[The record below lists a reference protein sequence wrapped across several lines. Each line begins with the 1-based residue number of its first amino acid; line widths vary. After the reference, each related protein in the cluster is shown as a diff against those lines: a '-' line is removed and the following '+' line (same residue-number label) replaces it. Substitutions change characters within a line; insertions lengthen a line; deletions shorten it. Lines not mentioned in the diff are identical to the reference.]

1 MDITEQIPT
10 TDEDFVKNEDP
21 SKNSTKIIVDMEK
34 NAPFIKE
41 LQQKIAACSDPEAAK
56 KMEDD
61 FQKATGVSFDDAL
74 KALENG
80 TVVEIENADG
90 SITLEKT
97 PSEETSKPKVVE
109 EDDDDEES
117 VCESCNIFGGEGEA
131 EDAVESEKPRKRGEN
146 LGIVDECAFHK
157 DEESATVNAA
167 EESEAV
173 ETGEEVVDPEELKLR
188 AEVLSKL
195 DTYLKDPSKLKIG
208 IESVDTIAKTG
219 VFGDRETVQT
229 MIDLLNQDID
239 ELIDH
244 ENPESRYHDPN
255 DYAEA
260 VQKCLEIKISM
271 DNATT
276 AAAEIT
282 DPAFIMEIFNQKYPE
297 YVAEGPSNI
306 LNKFVNYLNERT
318 KSDRDIEFL
327 CKELTDKKKIDNI
340 VKNANDNIFRTLV
353 AQNGQ
358 KFTLTQFVQTMFVI
372 NRDYFKAMTN
382 CEKKED
388 VTYQMVQSPMS
399 IFAML
404 FLRYIYKF
412 EVDNMASRKLQ
423 RKYFIGFMFDI
434 TNPAHLDD
442 TKRKALDDAWISVW
456 NKITSIEQKLIAYE
470 VQKGLN

>member
-10 TDEDFVKNEDP
+10 TDEEFVKNEDP
-21 SKNSTKIIVDMEK
+21 SKNSTRIIVDMEK

-41 LQQKIAACSDPEAAK
+41 LQQKIAACSDPEIAK

-97 PSEETSKPKVVE
+97 PSEEPSKPKVVE

-117 VCESCNIFGGEGEA
+117 VCESCNIFGGEE
-131 EDAVESEKPRKRGEN
+131 EKSE
-146 LGIVDECAFHK
+146 V
-157 DEESATVNAA
+157 ESATVNAA

-239 ELIDH
+239 ELVDH

-282 DPAFIMEIFNQKYPE
+282 DPAFIMEIFNQKYPD
-297 YVAEGPSNI
+297 YVSEGPSNI
-306 LNKFVNYLNERT
+306 LNKFVNYLNSRT
-318 KSDRDIEFL
+318 KTDEDVEFL
-327 CKELTDKKKIDNI
+327 CKELTNKKKIDNI

-358 KFTLTQFVQTMFVI
+358 KFTLTQFVQTMFAI
-372 NRDYFKAMTN
+372 NREYFKGMTN

-388 VTYQMVQSPMS
+388 VTYKMVQSPMS

-423 RKYFIGFMFDI
+423 RKYFIGFMYDI

-442 TKRKALDDAWISVW
+442 TKRKSLDDAWISVW
-456 NKITSIEQKLIAYE
+456 NKITSIEQKLIEYE
-470 VQKGLN
+470 DKKGLN

>member
-10 TDEDFVKNEDP
+10 TDEEFVKNEDP
-21 SKNSTKIIVDMEK
+21 SKNSTRIIVDMEK

-41 LQQKIAACSDPEAAK
+41 LQQKIAACSDPEIAK

-117 VCESCNIFGGEGEA
+117 VCESCNIFGGEEETS
-131 EDAVESEKPRKRGEN
+131 EDVEEEKPE
-146 LGIVDECAFHK
+146 V
-157 DEESATVNAA
+157 ESATVNAA

-219 VFGDRETVQT
+219 VFGDRETVKT

-239 ELIDH
+239 ELVDH

-282 DPAFIMEIFNQKYPE
+282 DPAFIMEIFNQKYPD

-306 LNKFVNYLNERT
+306 LNKFVNYLNART
-318 KSDRDIEFL
+318 KSDKDVEFL
-327 CKELTDKKKIDNI
+327 CRELTNKKKIDNI

-358 KFTLTQFVQTMFVI
+358 KFTLTQFVQTMFAI
-372 NRDYFKAMTN
+372 NREYFKGITN

-388 VTYQMVQSPMS
+388 VTYKMVQSPMS
-399 IFAML
+399 IFAIL

-423 RKYFIGFMFDI
+423 RKYFIGFMYDI

-442 TKRKALDDAWISVW
+442 TKRKSLDDAWISVW
-456 NKITSIEQKLIAYE
+456 NKITSIEQKLIEYE
-470 VQKGLN
+470 DKKGLN

>member
-74 KALENG
+74 KDLENG

-97 PSEETSKPKVVE
+97 HSEETSKPKVVE

-117 VCESCNIFGGEGEA
+117 VCESCNIFGGEETS
-131 EDAVESEKPRKRGEN
+131 EDVEEEKPE
-146 LGIVDECAFHK
+146 V
-157 DEESATVNAA
+157 ESATVNAA

-423 RKYFIGFMFDI
+423 RKYFIGFMYDI

-456 NKITSIEQKLIAYE
+456 NKIISIEQKLIAYE

>member
-10 TDEDFVKNEDP
+10 TDEEFVKNEDP
-21 SKNSTKIIVDMEK
+21 SKNSTRIIVDMEK

-109 EDDDDEES
+109 EDDDEES
-117 VCESCNIFGGEGEA
+117 VCESCNIFGGEEETA
-131 EDAVESEKPRKRGEN
+131 ESADESEKPE
-146 LGIVDECAFHK
+146 V
-157 DEESATVNAA
+157 ESATVNAA

-282 DPAFIMEIFNQKYPE
+282 DPAFIMEIFNQKYPD

-318 KSDRDIEFL
+318 KSDRDTEFL

-358 KFTLTQFVQTMFVI
+358 KFTLTQFVQTMFAI
-372 NRDYFKAMTN
+372 NREYFKGMTN
-382 CEKKED
+382 VEKKED

-423 RKYFIGFMFDI
+423 RKYFIGFMYDI

-456 NKITSIEQKLIAYE
+456 NKITSIEQKLIDYE

>member
-1 MDITEQIPT
+1 MDIIEQIPT
-10 TDEDFVKNEDP
+10 TDEEFVKNEDP
-21 SKNSTKIIVDMEK
+21 SKNSTRIIVDMEK

-74 KALENG
+74 KALEKG
-80 TVVEIENADG
+80 TVIEIENADG
-90 SITLEKT
+90 SITLEKI
-97 PSEETSKPKVVE
+97 PSEEPSKPKVVE
-109 EDDDDEES
+109 EDDEVEN
-117 VCESCNIFGGEGEA
+117 VCESCNIFGGEE
-131 EDAVESEKPRKRGEN
+131 EKPE
-146 LGIVDECAFHK
+146 V
-157 DEESATVNAA
+157 ESATVNAA

-208 IESVDTIAKTG
+208 NESVDTIAKTG

-282 DPAFIMEIFNQKYPE
+282 DPAFIMEIFNQKYPD

-306 LNKFVNYLNERT
+306 LNKFVKYLNSRT
-318 KSDRDIEFL
+318 KSDKDIEFL
-327 CKELTDKKKIDNI
+327 CKELTDKKKINNI
-340 VKNANDNIFRTLV
+340 VKNATDNIFRTLV

-358 KFTLTQFVQTMFVI
+358 KFTLAQFVQTMFII
-372 NRDYFKAMTN
+372 NREYFKGMIN

-399 IFAML
+399 IFTML

-412 EVDNMASRKLQ
+412 EVDNMGSRKLQ
-423 RKYFIGFMFDI
+423 RKYFIGFMYDI

-442 TKRKALDDAWISVW
+442 AKRKALDDAWISVW
-456 NKITSIEQKLIAYE
+456 NKIISIEQKLINYE